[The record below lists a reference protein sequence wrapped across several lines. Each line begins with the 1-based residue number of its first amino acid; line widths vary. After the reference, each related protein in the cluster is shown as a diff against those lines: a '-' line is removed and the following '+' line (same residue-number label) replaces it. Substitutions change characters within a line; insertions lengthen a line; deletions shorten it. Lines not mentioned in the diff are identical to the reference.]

1 MESKMIKK
9 LDLRENT
16 EIIPIKGSCHDY
28 CLAKSSVL
36 IKINELVDAV
46 NKIMT
51 WRFDCYDETPAEN
64 VQPDEEKPAEIPS
77 TEYVTIK
84 EDDVYVGS
92 EPATQ
97 YNGKDIYRPY
107 LCIAYFKEA
116 RDTIREEYGYELL
129 ELHCLQSST
138 KGEWS
143 KAGNPTPDKEGTY
156 SWVRAVY
163 KDKKGK
169 TAVSRW
175 VFYDAYGSAS
185 SCASNCANRCGHYAQ
200 YGEALRVGL
209 FGSVA
214 Q

>member
-1 MESKMIKK
+1 MIEKLK
-9 LDLRENT
+9 LDELVQHTYDTRD
-16 EIIPIKGSCHDY
+16 CD
-28 CLAKSSVL
+28 LAK
-36 IKINELVDAV
+36 KINELVDAV

-51 WRFDCYDETPAEN
+51 WRFDCD
-64 VQPDEEKPAEIPS
+64 DEIPS
-77 TEYVTIK
+77 AEYVTIK

-97 YNGKDIYRPY
+97 YNGENIYRPY
-107 LCIAYFKEA
+107 LCVAYFKEA
-116 RDTIREEYGYELL
+116 RDIIREEYGYELL

-138 KGEWS
+138 EGEWA
-143 KAGNPTPDKEGTY
+143 KAGNPTPDKNGTY
-156 SWVRAVY
+156 SWLRAVY

-175 VFYDAYGSAS
+175 VFSPDHGSAS
-185 SCASNCANRCGHYAQ
+185 FCASRCARNCGVNALNY
-200 YGEALRVGL
+200 EALRVGL